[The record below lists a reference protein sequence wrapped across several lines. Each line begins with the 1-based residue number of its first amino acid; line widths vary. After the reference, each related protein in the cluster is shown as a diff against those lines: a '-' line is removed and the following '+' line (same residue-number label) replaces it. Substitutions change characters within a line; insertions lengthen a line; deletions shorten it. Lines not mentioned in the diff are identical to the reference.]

1 MKQIFPNSPEIY
13 STMNLKKRQKSPDIG
28 VTSASRRR
36 MEMFSKILGP

>member
-1 MKQIFPNSPEIY
+1 MNLNFHSPEIY
-13 STMNLKKRQKSPDIG
+13 TTTNQKRRQKSPDIG